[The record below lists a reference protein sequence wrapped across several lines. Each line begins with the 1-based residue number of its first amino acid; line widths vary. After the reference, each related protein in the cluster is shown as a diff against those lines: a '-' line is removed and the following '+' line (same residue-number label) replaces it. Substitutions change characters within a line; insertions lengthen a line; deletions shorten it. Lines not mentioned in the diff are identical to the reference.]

1 MVDVGVGLQCLA
13 QTSLVKRLWSKLAT
27 PSTPDFHLH
36 RISTTRELGVA
47 SFGAQGCLEVGAVSD
62 WSMSG
67 CDVKSD
73 VSMTFAKVFAP

>member
-1 MVDVGVGLQCLA
+1 MVDVGVRPHCL
-13 QTSLVKRLWSKLAT
+13 T

-36 RISTTRELGVA
+36 RISTTCELGVA
-47 SFGAQGCLEVGAVSD
+47 SFGVQGCLEVDALMV